1 MPSHGCDRGTR
12 GLLLL
17 RLLPSALLP
26 LILLLRSCCCCLEQL
41 LAVQHLLL
49 HLQNGRPI
57 NPLIMCCCCYLGLE
71 VHDALLLLLHL
82 MLPLI
87 EMAVHGCCGRFE
99 SSCPSLVKHYPEPF
113 LCNCCCF
120 LLTQLLAQQ
129 LQARVA
135 VVTLYLLN
143 LVL

>member
-17 RLLPSALLP
+17 PLLLAASALLP
-26 LILLLRSCCCCLEQL
+26 LILLLRSCCCCCLEQL
-41 LAVQHLLL
+41 LAVQHFLL

-57 NPLIMCCCCYLGLE
+57 NLLMCCCCCHLGVE

-99 SSCPSLVKHYPEPF
+99 SSSKHSPEPF
-113 LCNCCCF
+113 LCSCCCF
-120 LLTQLLAQQ
+120 LLTQLLAPQ

-135 VVTLYLLN
+135 VVTLYLFN
-143 LVL
+143 LGL